1 MIDWKDK
8 VDSFLNFNDYEIL
21 KGKGAISRKQANEI
35 AQGKIYTGNQA
46 LKIHLVDELGTFEDA
61 INKAA
66 ELSKISKYN
75 IKTLKPQEVD
85 EELSL
90 MASLTGK
97 VLMQIDDNLALSFI
111 NQVTQKAPLP
121 IKDALTNDNKKHDY
135 IYSIN
140 PIEID
145 YK

>member
-1 MIDWKDK
+1 MELRKENNK
-8 VDSFLNFNDYEIL
+8 LYE
-21 KGKGAISRKQANEI
+21 AN
-35 AQGKIYTGNQA
+35 
-46 LKIHLVDELGTFEDA
+46 IHLVDELGTFEDA